1 MTIFTVDRHGRPGM
15 PTFNTKKVRRLLK
28 EGRAEV
34 FRRRPFTVRL
44 LYAESLS
51 VQPVEMCSN
60 TTYMLST

>member
-1 MTIFTVDRHGRPGM
+1 MTIFTVDSHEGRACP
-15 PTFNTKKVRRLLK
+15 FNIKKVRRLLK

-60 TTYMLST
+60 TTYMLPS

>member
-1 MTIFTVDRHGRPGM
+1 M
-15 PTFNTKKVRRLLK
+15 PTFNIKKVRRLLK

-60 TTYMLST
+60 TTYMLHS